1 MSSQSSSDIAI
12 KPVWLPSLSIG
23 TKLIFNAAIPLAL
36 FGLFA
41 IWLQLELSG
50 MQTHLNRGVHEDI
63 DTALL
68 AKDLQQH
75 VIQVQQFLSDVSA
88 TRGQDGLDDGF
99 NAAQEHRAQFL
110 TGIQSLRVAMT
121 DRQDTGQIEALHA
134 LQTSFDSYYEA
145 GVNMAKAY
153 VKEGPSAGNQLMPTF
168 DKASETLQKQLIPFI
183 DRETRRMQSNLMAVE
198 GRSVNL
204 RHLAI
209 FVCLAVGAAV
219 TIFSSIIYRSVVRPI
234 QVAAEVALRIS
245 QGDLR
250 HQFLP
255 KGQDEI
261 GQMLNALSTM
271 QEELRR
277 LVTQVKIGID
287 DVEETSAS
295 IFLAN
300 TDLSR
305 RTDQQAVALD
315 ETATSMQTLGDTV
328 SRNAENAHDANTKAQ
343 HARAVATSGGELV
356 MQVESTMKDIN
367 QSSSRVSEIIGV
379 IDSIAF
385 QTNLLALNAAVE
397 AARAGEHGRGFAV
410 VANEVRML
418 ASRTTEAAHEIKELI
433 SGSMAQIERGA
444 DLVERAGNTMRDV
457 VQAVEQVT
465 NLVSHI
471 ARASQEQSQGV
482 SEAAQAVAHMDQATQ
497 RNATLVEQTAA
508 NSQALKAQAQALVQA
523 IHVFSL
529 DTIDNKI
536 EVTAQTA

>member
-1 MSSQSSSDIAI
+1 MSKHPASDVAM
-12 KPVWLPSLSIG
+12 KPVWFPSLTIG
-23 TKLIFNAAIPLAL
+23 TKLILNAAIPLAL

-41 IWLQLELSG
+41 IWLQIELTG
-50 MQTHLNRGVHEDI
+50 MQGNLSQIVHDDVE
-63 DTALL
+63 TAML

-88 TRGQDGLDDGF
+88 TRAQDGLDDGF
-99 NAAQEHRAQFL
+99 QAAQEHRASFL
-110 TGIQSLRVAMT
+110 SGLQALRVAMA
-121 DRQDTGQIEALHA
+121 DRHDSRQMEALNA
-134 LQTSFDSYYEA
+134 LQTSFETYYKA
-145 GVNMAKAY
+145 GLNMADAY
-153 VKEGPSAGNQLMPTF
+153 VKGGPPAGNQLMPTF
-168 DKASETLQKQLIPFI
+168 DQTSAALQKNLVPFI
-183 DRETRRMQSNLMAVE
+183 DEETRRMHTNLT
-198 GRSVNL
+198 GLNQRSINL
-204 RHLAI
+204 SHLAI
-209 FVCLAVGAAV
+209 GVCLLVAAIV
-219 TIFSSIIYRSVVRPI
+219 AMLSGIIHRSVVRPI
-234 QVAAEVALRIS
+234 HVAAEVALRIS

-261 GQMLNALSTM
+261 GKMLNALSTM
-271 QEELRR
+271 QDELRR

-287 DVEETSAS
+287 DVEQTSAS
-295 IFLAN
+295 IYLAN

-315 ETATSMQTLGDTV
+315 ETASSMQTLGDTV
-328 SRNAENAHDANTKAQ
+328 SRNAENANDANDKAQ
-343 HARAVATSGGELV
+343 HARAVATTGGELV

-367 QSSSRVSEIIGV
+367 QSSTRVSEIIGV
-379 IDSIAF
+379 IDNIAF

-397 AARAGEHGRGFAV
+397 AARAGENGRGFAV

-433 SGSMAQIERGA
+433 SGSMTQIERGA
-444 DLVERAGNTMRDV
+444 ELVERAGSTMRDV

-471 ARASQEQSQGV
+471 AQASQEQSQGV

-523 IHVFSL
+523 IHAFSL
-529 DTIDNKI
+529 DTIENKI
-536 EVTAQTA
+536 EVNAQTA

>member
-183 DRETRRMQSNLMAVE
+183 GRETRRMQSNLMAVE

-219 TIFSSIIYRSVVRPI
+219 TIFSSIIYR
-234 QVAAEVALRIS
+234 
-245 QGDLR
+245 
-250 HQFLP
+250 
-255 KGQDEI
+255 
-261 GQMLNALSTM
+261 N
-271 QEELRR
+271 
-277 LVTQVKIGID
+277 
-287 DVEETSAS
+287 
-295 IFLAN
+295 
-300 TDLSR
+300 
-305 RTDQQAVALD
+305 
-315 ETATSMQTLGDTV
+315 
-328 SRNAENAHDANTKAQ
+328 
-343 HARAVATSGGELV
+343 
-356 MQVESTMKDIN
+356 
-367 QSSSRVSEIIGV
+367 SS
-379 IDSIAF
+379 
-385 QTNLLALNAAVE
+385 
-397 AARAGEHGRGFAV
+397 H
-410 VANEVRML
+410 
-418 ASRTTEAAHEIKELI
+418 
-433 SGSMAQIERGA
+433 
-444 DLVERAGNTMRDV
+444 
-457 VQAVEQVT
+457 
-465 NLVSHI
+465 
-471 ARASQEQSQGV
+471 
-482 SEAAQAVAHMDQATQ
+482 
-497 RNATLVEQTAA
+497 
-508 NSQALKAQAQALVQA
+508 
-523 IHVFSL
+523 
-529 DTIDNKI
+529 
-536 EVTAQTA
+536 

>member
-12 KPVWLPSLSIG
+12 KPVWFPFLSIG
-23 TKLIFNAAIPLAL
+23 TKLILNAAIPLAL

-50 MQTHLNRGVHEDI
+50 MQTHLNQSVHEDI
-63 DTALL
+63 QTALL
-68 AKDLQQH
+68 AKDLQQQ

-99 NAAQEHRAQFL
+99 RDAQEHRAQFL
-110 TGIQSLRVAMT
+110 NGIQSLRVVMSERHDAS
-121 DRQDTGQIEALHA
+121 QIAALSA
-134 LQTSFDSYYEA
+134 LQASFDIYYQA

-153 VKEGPSAGNQLMPTF
+153 VTEGPSAGNQLMPTF
-168 DKASETLQKQLIPFI
+168 DKTSETLQKQLVPFI
-183 DRETRRMQSNLMAVE
+183 DHETRRMQSNLIALDQ
-198 GRSVNL
+198 RSVNL
-204 RHLAI
+204 RQLAI

-219 TIFSSIIYRSVVRPI
+219 TLFSGIIHRSVVRPI
-234 QVAAEVALRIS
+234 HVAAEVALRIS

-261 GQMLNALSTM
+261 GKMLNALSTM
-271 QEELRR
+271 QDELRR

-287 DVEETSAS
+287 DVEQTSAS
-295 IFLAN
+295 IYLAN

-315 ETATSMQTLGDTV
+315 ETASSMQTLGDTV
-328 SRNAENAHDANTKAQ
+328 SRNAENANDANDKAQ
-343 HARAVATSGGELV
+343 HARAVATTGGELV

-367 QSSSRVSEIIGV
+367 QSSTRVSEIIGV

-397 AARAGEHGRGFAV
+397 AARAGENGRGFAV

-433 SGSMAQIERGA
+433 SGSMTQIERGA
-444 DLVERAGNTMRDV
+444 ELVERAGSTMRDV

-471 ARASQEQSQGV
+471 AQASQEQSQGV

-529 DTIDNKI
+529 DTIENKI
-536 EVTAQTA
+536 EVNAQTA